1 MVAKKMSASEH
12 WLAKKMESPAFRAEF
27 EKSRRETDAVDA
39 LIRTMDERRDS
50 LGISKTELAR
60 RVGHNEAAVRR
71 LLTAGG
77 NPTLATVVEILMA
90 LGLVLK
96 VEEAAPLPA
105 PLPTPSPTKP
115 SRSKAKPRAE
125 LVA

>member
-1 MVAKKMSASEH
+1 MVAKKMSASER
-12 WLAKKMESPAFRAEF
+12 WLAKKMESPVFRAEF
-27 EKSRRETDAVDA
+27 EQSRRETDAVDA

-77 NPTLATVVEILMA
+77 NPTLATVVEILSA

-96 VEEAAPLPA
+96 VEEAAPLP
-105 PLPTPSPTKP
+105 PSAPTKP
-115 SRSKAKPRAE
+115 SRSKSKPRAE
-125 LVA
+125 VVA

>member
-96 VEEAAPLPA
+96 VEEAAPLP
-105 PLPTPSPTKP
+105 TPSPTKP

>member
-1 MVAKKMSASEH
+1 MVAKKMSASER

-27 EKSRRETDAVDA
+27 EQSRRETDAVDG
-39 LIRTMDERRDS
+39 LIRIMDERRDS

-77 NPTLATVVEILMA
+77 NPTLATVVEILTA

-96 VEEAAPLPA
+96 VEEAT
-105 PLPTPSPTKP
+105 PLPTRAPTKP
-115 SRSKAKPRAE
+115 SRAKSKPRAE
-125 LVA
+125 VVA